1 MVGIV
6 SGTTVFQDLMTHVG
20 HLELI
25 LIYCWVAS
33 LKLGHHNDLY
43 HWFSAGDICL
53 PREYLA
59 MFGYIF
65 GCHNWGLLLAP
76 HKKKKWSGLKCCSAK
91 AEKLCPIKVGGG
103 SRALLAE
110 YWGRDQRG
118 RELEIWNRF
127 ITWGRRYS
135 TCACC
140 WEGSLHSGYMECPL
154 RRPASLRNSV
164 LAVLCRPGLIWGDVP
179 MELGSHVS
187 VRMT

>member
-1 MVGIV
+1 MTYTIV
-6 SGTTVFQDLMTHVG
+6 SQLGIFASPGNIWQCLDTFLVVTTGGCF
-20 HLELI
+20 
-25 LIYCWVAS
+25 W
-33 LKLGHHNDLY
+33 
-43 HWFSAGDICL
+43 L
-53 PREYLA
+53 PT
-59 MFGYIF
+59 
-65 GCHNWGLLLAP
+65 
-76 HKKKKWSGLKCCSAK
+76 KKEWSGLKCCSAK

-127 ITWGRRYS
+127 ITWGWRYS

-187 VRMT
+187 IRMTAFWNSEARWWH